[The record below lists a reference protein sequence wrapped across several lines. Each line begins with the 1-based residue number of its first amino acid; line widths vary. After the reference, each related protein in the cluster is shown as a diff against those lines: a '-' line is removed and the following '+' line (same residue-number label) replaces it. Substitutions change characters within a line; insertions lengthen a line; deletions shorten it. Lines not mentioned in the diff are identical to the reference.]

1 MSLLCSH
8 FYTSVFVRVCFYS
21 HVYAC
26 SCRCT
31 SVCKSV
37 HIYTCRCLYM
47 YILHVGTGLC
57 VFMHTCLLCV
67 IVCAHVSVYLLVQCA
82 HMYPHMS

>member
-1 MSLLCSH
+1 MSVLNSH

-21 HVYAC
+21 HADAC

-47 YILHVGTGLC
+47 YVLHVVTGSC
-57 VFMHTCLLCV
+57 AFMHTFL
-67 IVCAHVSVYLLVQCA
+67 
-82 HMYPHMS
+82 